1 MQIILKFIHNLYL
14 EYYGYRNLKWL
25 EKIIISNNYE
35 YQYQKFRNHYQ
46 IWIRCKYDP
55 DDISLVISDNYYGS
69 LIAIVDVKLAYTSN
83 KDWLNIIINSF
94 NSDKPSISKSPI
106 YYKSPKDI
114 NIQKEEQ
121 IFVDILKA
129 EYRKSLIKKI
139 LK

>member
-1 MQIILKFIHNLYL
+1 MIILKFIHNLYL
-14 EYYGYRNLKWL
+14 EYCGYRNLKRL
-25 EKIIISNNYE
+25 EKIINNHDYE
-35 YQYQKFRNHYQ
+35 YHYQNHYQ
-46 IWIRCKYDP
+46 LWIRCKYDP
-55 DDISLVISDNYYGS
+55 DISLVISDNYYGS
-69 LIAIVDVKLAYTSN
+69 LIAIIDVKLAYTSN

-94 NSDKPSISKSPI
+94 NSDKPSISKLPI